1 MESQKINR
9 LKVVLVENGKTG
21 KWLAE
26 QVGKNEATVSRWCS
40 NKMQPSLDML
50 VKIAGL
56 LNVDPR
62 QLINGGNNDW
72 LWQRRKL
79 QRKRRTPSILK
90 PYCLTAATISVV
102 AHRSMISAMWYLRL
116 CFSDLLAKNLM
127 MLKLRCASNVSTEE
141 LLMKRK
147 SQDSLIPPLATKI

>member
-21 KWLAE
+21 KWLAG

-50 VKIAGL
+50 VKIASL

-62 QLINGGNNDW
+62 QLINGGNND
-72 LWQRRKL
+72 
-79 QRKRRTPSILK
+79 
-90 PYCLTAATISVV
+90 
-102 AHRSMISAMWYLRL
+102 
-116 CFSDLLAKNLM
+116 
-127 MLKLRCASNVSTEE
+127 
-141 LLMKRK
+141 
-147 SQDSLIPPLATKI
+147 